1 MDFLKLLGMVGN
13 RSVFTFAV
21 EGYPGELRV
30 VRFTGDEGV
39 SRLFEFNLEIASDG
53 AELGDYV
60 GKAGVL
66 TIEGLGEPRHVHGF
80 IRHAEYVG
88 ESRNYLLH
96 ELVLVPRL
104 WRLQNRHDCRIFQEM
119 TTPAIVQQVLLE
131 AGIIAEQFRFELAS
145 EYAPRNYC
153 VQYRETDLDFISRL
167 LEEDGVFYFF
177 EHHEDKHVLVM
188 SDQAGAHKAIPG
200 GGNLWFVPPGGGVSE
215 SEHINSFRF
224 GESVRPGRVSLR
236 DYYFPRPD
244 EPMEVNE
251 DADKDK
257 DKDLEVYDYP
267 GEYRRPDRGAPDR
280 GASIARTRLEALQVS
295 RRLGSGGGDCM
306 RMIAGY
312 TFTLQNHPSA
322 ELNGVYKL
330 LRVVHHA
337 NHSQVLGEDAGGE
350 FNYHNEFVCM
360 ESAVP
365 YRPPRVTPRP
375 FVRGIQS
382 ATVVGPPSEEIHTDE
397 QGRVKVQFHW
407 DRRGKHDEHSSC
419 WIRVSQLWA
428 GAGWGA
434 MYLPRIGHEVLVDFI
449 EGDPDRPIVT
459 GRVYHGLND
468 TPYALP
474 QEKTKSTIKSDS
486 SLGGGGFNEFRFEDR
501 KSNEQ
506 VFLHAERNLDIYVK
520 NDRMETVLHDR
531 HLTVG
536 NLVDGGKVG
545 TKCEEVIKDK
555 HVKVHRHEHRHTGG
569 DVYIRIGGVDGDG
582 HQHVTIEANQH
593 ERVEK
598 DAHLHVLGDRR
609 TLIDK
614 QDSHIVRGDSHSYT
628 VGLHALEAGKEV
640 HLKAPKLVIEATTAI
655 TIKGPGGFITIDA
668 SGVVVQGTLV
678 RINSGGAALSG
689 SGANPAS
696 AVDPKP
702 AEPLGPLLADKGG

>member
-1 MDFLKLLGMVGN
+1 MGRG
-13 RSVFTFAV
+13 
-21 EGYPGELRV
+21 
-30 VRFTGDEGV
+30 
-39 SRLFEFNLEIASDG
+39 
-53 AELGDYV
+53 
-60 GKAGVL
+60 AGVW
-66 TIEGLGEPRHVHGF
+66 F
-80 IRHAEYVG
+80 IA
-88 ESRNYLLH
+88 
-96 ELVLVPRL
+96 
-104 WRLQNRHDCRIFQEM
+104 
-119 TTPAIVQQVLLE
+119 VLL
-131 AGIIAEQFRFELAS
+131 AL
-145 EYAPRNYC
+145 
-153 VQYRETDLDFISRL
+153 
-167 LEEDGVFYFF
+167 
-177 EHHEDKHVLVM
+177 
-188 SDQAGAHKAIPG
+188 GAVGCA
-200 GGNLWFVPPGGGVSE
+200 NWVRVPYE
-215 SEHINSFRF
+215 
-224 GESVRPGRVSLR
+224 
-236 DYYFPRPD
+236 PRPD
-244 EPMEVNE
+244 RVTDPASEIQAILRRRGDTMLSHAPPSEITRNE
-251 DADKDK
+251 IR
-257 DKDLEVYDYP
+257 EVY
-267 GEYRRPDRGAPDR
+267 GWSRGGNCCGSTNWGPTNLDVVLPR
-280 GASIARTRLEALQVS
+280 SEFRRLEIVTS
-295 RRLGSGGGDCM
+295 
-306 RMIAGY
+306 
-312 TFTLQNHPSA
+312 
-322 ELNGVYKL
+322 NGVYKL

-350 FNYHNEFVCM
+350 FSYHNEFVCM

-434 MYLPRIGHEVLVDFI
+434 MWLPRIGHEVLVDFI

-678 RINSGGAALSG
+678 RINSGGSALSG